1 VTDDRQAH
9 EAPSPEELE
18 QFAAACNAVYTAI
31 RRNRGRTEPGR
42 DAETVTESQAK
53 LLEPL
58 AVHGAMPVGA
68 LARHVE
74 LAQPTV
80 TRALKTLERA
90 GVVIRGRSTGDE
102 RRVVAELTPHGHEVL
117 RNTRQRLHDLQSAAL
132 ELFPAEQRAQVITV
146 LTDLAH
152 AIKETSPR

>member
-1 VTDDRQAH
+1 VTQDRQARDT
-9 EAPSPEELE
+9 PSPDQLE
-18 QFAAACNAVYTAI
+18 QFAAACNAVYTAM
-31 RRNRGRTEPGR
+31 RRNRGRTESEG
-42 DAETVTESQAK
+42 DTETVTESQAT

-80 TRALKTLERA
+80 TRALKTLEGA
-90 GVVIRGRSTGDE
+90 GMVVRGRSIGDE
-102 RRVVAELTPHGHEVL
+102 RTVLTELTPHGHEVL
-117 RNTRQRLHDLQSAAL
+117 KNTRQRLHELQSAAL
-132 ELFPAEQRAQVITV
+132 ERFPAGQRSQVITV
-146 LTDLAH
+146 LNNLAH